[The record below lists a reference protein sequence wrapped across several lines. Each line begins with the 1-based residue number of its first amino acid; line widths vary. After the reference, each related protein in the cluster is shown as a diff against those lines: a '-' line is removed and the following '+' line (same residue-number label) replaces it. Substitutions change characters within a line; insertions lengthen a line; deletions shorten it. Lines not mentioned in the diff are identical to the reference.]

1 MNRLN
6 DLIRFYQIMGDLEQ
20 HAGGMRRL
28 ADCHGRMAW
37 PARGVYFFFEHGEN
51 RLDTGEGLRVVRVG
65 THALKAGSRTSL
77 WNRLSQHRGVFS
89 TGGGNHRGSIFR
101 LIVGEALIAKEG
113 MDTPTWGIGSD
124 PGKAANKHGLTRED
138 VKMREQ
144 PVEVAVGHIIRDMP
158 FLWLDVA
165 DDSGPD
171 SQRGYIER
179 NAIALLSN
187 NEKVALDIA
196 SPGWLGSYSSRNRVR
211 QSGLWNSNH
220 VDEIYDPEFLSVL
233 EYYGKQTAAVI

>member
-1 MNRLN
+1 MNRLD
-6 DLIRFYQIMGDLEQ
+6 DLIGFYQIMKVLEQ

-28 ADCHGRMAW
+28 VDCHGRMDW
-37 PARGVYFFFEHGEN
+37 PARGVYFFFEQGEH
-51 RLDTGEGLRVVRVG
+51 RSVTGEGLRVVRVG
-65 THALKAGSRTSL
+65 THALKSGSHTSL

-101 LIVGEALIAKEG
+101 LIVGEALITREG

-124 PGKAANKHGLTRED
+124 PGKAANKLGLTRED
-138 VKMREQ
+138 VKTQEQ
-144 PVEVAVGHIIRDMP
+144 PVEVAVSHIIRDMP

-187 NEKVALDIA
+187 YEKEALDIA

-233 EYYGKQTAAVI
+233 EYYAKQTAAAM

>member
-1 MNRLN
+1 
-6 DLIRFYQIMGDLEQ
+6 
-20 HAGGMRRL
+20 
-28 ADCHGRMAW
+28 
-37 PARGVYFFFEHGEN
+37 
-51 RLDTGEGLRVVRVG
+51 VG
-65 THALKAGSRTSL
+65 
-77 WNRLSQHRGVFS
+77 N
-89 TGGGNHRGSIFR
+89 
-101 LIVGEALIAKEG
+101 ALINRDG

-124 PGKAANKHGLTRED
+124 PGKAANKLGLTRED
-138 VKMREQ
+138 VKMQEQ
-144 PVEVAVGHIIRDMP
+144 PVEIAVSHIIRDMP

-187 NEKVALDIA
+187 YEKEALDIA

-233 EYYGKQTAAVI
+233 EYYAKQTAAAI